1 MLGLISCITYR
12 REHASRL
19 HADEHAAASVAC
31 MREHATTCMRVPPPM
46 RTRMDNNHA
55 DIRGRV
61 TYKSGD
67 CSVDAVHANICQV
80 EAVGGWWVQR
90 FGRVFV
96 QLVLA

>member
-1 MLGLISCITYR
+1 MLAGCMLMSMPPLVW
-12 REHASRL
+12 HACASMQP
-19 HADEHAAASVAC
+19 HACAF
-31 MREHATTCMRVPPPM
+31 PPPM

-61 TYKSGD
+61 TYKTGD
-67 CSVDAVHANICQV
+67 CSVDAVYANICQV
-80 EAVGGWWVQR
+80 ETVGGWWVQR